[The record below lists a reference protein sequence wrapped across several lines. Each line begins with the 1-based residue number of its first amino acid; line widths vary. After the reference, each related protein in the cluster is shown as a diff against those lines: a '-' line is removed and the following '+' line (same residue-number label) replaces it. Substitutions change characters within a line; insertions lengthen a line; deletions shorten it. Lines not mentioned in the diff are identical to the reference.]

1 MLNYLKQA
9 YIAHLRPFF
18 FLFRALI
25 RNTKAFWTLM
35 TACNRL
41 LYADLC
47 NKHAF
52 KAIESSFFRLDDAA
66 MRKQ

>member
-1 MLNYLKQA
+1 MKQA
-9 YIAHLRPFF
+9 YFAHLRPFF

-35 TACNRL
+35 TACSRF

-52 KAIESSFFRLDDAA
+52 QAIELSLFRLDDAA
-66 MRKQ
+66 MRKR